1 MRTGASST
9 GLLAARAGVD
19 LEPRAVWLLYRLA
32 DREATSAEA
41 VSARLKVDP
50 AVLRQGVDSLVSSGM
65 VERVV
70 RDGSTSVVVTPEGE
84 EAIEK
89 LTIARR
95 QSLTEV
101 LEGWDPED
109 HPEVV
114 EMIRHLAQAL
124 LADDD
129 RLLADAH
136 PSATV

>member
-1 MRTGASST
+1 
-9 GLLAARAGVD
+9 
-19 LEPRAVWLLYRLA
+19 
-32 DREATSAEA
+32 
-41 VSARLKVDP
+41 
-50 AVLRQGVDSLVSSGM
+50 
-65 VERVV
+65 
-70 RDGSTSVVVTPEGE
+70 VVVTPLGE

-124 LADDD
+124 LADDN

-136 PSATV
+136 PSAAV

>member
-1 MRTGASST
+1 
-9 GLLAARAGVD
+9 
-19 LEPRAVWLLYRLA
+19 
-32 DREATSAEA
+32 
-41 VSARLKVDP
+41 VDP
-50 AVLRQGVDSLVSSGM
+50 AILRQGVDTLVAAGM

-70 RDGSTSVVVTPEGE
+70 RDGSHSVVVTPAGE

-114 EMIRHLAQAL
+114 EMIRHLAEAL
-124 LADDD
+124 LADDN

-136 PSATV
+136 PTATV